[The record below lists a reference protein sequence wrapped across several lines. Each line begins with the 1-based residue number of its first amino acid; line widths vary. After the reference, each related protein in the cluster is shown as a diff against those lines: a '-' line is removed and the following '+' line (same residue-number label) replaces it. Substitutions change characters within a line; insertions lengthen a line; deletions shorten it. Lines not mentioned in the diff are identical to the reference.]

1 MRRGRLGCRTQPKV
15 STLGLEFGHFKK
27 VTSGNLRPEGA
38 GGLSPGF
45 QPWDLTNRRRRAL
58 KGRQIERPNKVEI
71 GGQWCNCNRFQ
82 LPALTFAPP

>member
-45 QPWDLTNRRRRAL
+45 QPWDLTNQR
-58 KGRQIERPNKVEI
+58 G
-71 GGQWCNCNRFQ
+71 
-82 LPALTFAPP
+82 AP